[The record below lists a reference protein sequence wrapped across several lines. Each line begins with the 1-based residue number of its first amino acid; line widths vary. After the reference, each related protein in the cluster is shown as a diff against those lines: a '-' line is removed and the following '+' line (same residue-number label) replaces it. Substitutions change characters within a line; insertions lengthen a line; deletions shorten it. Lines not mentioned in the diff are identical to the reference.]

1 MAGQKGMEIS
11 LQGVDFHQEIFSA
24 EAEEASMGKERKGLM
39 EKNKTWR
46 ESSLLMGERE
56 GKSREKG

>member
-1 MAGQKGMEIS
+1 
-11 LQGVDFHQEIFSA
+11 
-24 EAEEASMGKERKGLM
+24 MGTERKGLM

-56 GKSREKG
+56 DKSREKD